1 MYPYFEIQSS
11 FNLKL
16 NLINMVNQQF
26 NDSERRNPIISLFQ
40 SNTAKIIMVCMLTL
54 GLLIPLEFVKDL
66 IRERAA
72 RKHDVV
78 QEVNQMW
85 GSEVKFYGPA
95 LKIPYNSSLITTEID
110 ETTGK
115 SRILKQISTNFFY
128 LFPEVLNNKSKV
140 VMNYSLKRAIYNP
153 MVFTTNMKFDGSFSK
168 TDLSKQGILPDEILW
183 NEASIVIQTTNLKS
197 IKSDLRIK
205 VGDKTLQLESKD
217 LSDSTYGLLESD
229 KFILDPKQGFDFD
242 FDISFNGSNSI
253 QFIPVGKNTTVSIDG
268 DWPSPSFM
276 GSFAAQDDSKKITD
290 KGFHADWKV
299 FGINRPFAQIH
310 KNAMPHLD
318 TYNFGVRLI
327 DTVDEYQQNE
337 RVSKYGFLVIGLT
350 FLIFFLI
357 QMVSKVSIH
366 IFQYTMIGLALIMFY
381 TLLISITEHS
391 SFSIAYMV
399 ASIAVITMLMLYSY
413 SILKSRRFSIFIAS
427 SLSAL
432 YVFIYVIIQME
443 DYALLAGSVGLFAI
457 LGSVMYF
464 SRKIEWNS

>member
-1 MYPYFEIQSS
+1 
-11 FNLKL
+11 
-16 NLINMVNQQF
+16 
-26 NDSERRNPIISLFQ
+26 
-40 SNTAKIIMVCMLTL
+40 
-54 GLLIPLEFVKDL
+54 
-66 IRERAA
+66 
-72 RKHDVV
+72 
-78 QEVNQMW
+78 
-85 GSEVKFYGPA
+85 
-95 LKIPYNSSLITTEID
+95 
-110 ETTGK
+110 
-115 SRILKQISTNFFY
+115 
-128 LFPEVLNNKSKV
+128 
-140 VMNYSLKRAIYNP
+140 

-168 TDLSKQGILPDEILW
+168 PDLSKQSILPREILW
-183 NEASIVIQTTNLKS
+183 SEASLVIQTTNLKS